1 MKKVLKILLTV
12 LFVLGSIFAINRL
25 TVNYSND
32 GLFFIILAI
41 TAFLMHLFAWIA
53 PKRFFDLCW
62 KMNVFIPDFDFDYDT
77 SYKSLSSVGLGILIT
92 ANIIWILGVL
102 VVMYG

>member
-12 LFVLGSIFAINRL
+12 LFILGSIFAINRL

-53 PKRFFDLCW
+53 PKTFFNLCW
-62 KMNVFIPDFDFDYDT
+62 KITGALPDNFDYET
-77 SYKSLSSVGLGILIT
+77 SYSKLEIVDIGILI
-92 ANIIWILGVL
+92 ISIVFLSIVFLF
-102 VVMYG
+102 